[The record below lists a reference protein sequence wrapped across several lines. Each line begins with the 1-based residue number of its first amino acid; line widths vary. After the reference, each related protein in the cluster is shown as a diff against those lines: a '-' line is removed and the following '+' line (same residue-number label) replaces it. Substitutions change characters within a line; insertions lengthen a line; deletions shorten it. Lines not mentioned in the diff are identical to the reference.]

1 MCLEVCTTNF
11 GNLNRP
17 HFSSQILTKKIANQA
32 KYLIKTALILQ
43 AECDAYMLK
52 LQEIKLLDLKKY
64 VKNPY
69 KSTFFR

>member
-32 KYLIKTALILQ
+32 KNLIITAFIK
-43 AECDAYMLK
+43 AEFKAYMLK
-52 LQEIKLLDLKKY
+52 FQEIKLLDLKKY
-64 VKNPY
+64 VKKPY
-69 KSTFFR
+69 KPTFFK

>member
-17 HFSSQILTKKIANQA
+17 HFSFQILTKKIANQA
-32 KYLIKTALILQ
+32 KIPNKTALFIQ

-64 VKNPY
+64 VKKPY
-69 KSTFFR
+69 KSTFFK

>member
-32 KYLIKTALILQ
+32 KNLIITAFIQ
-43 AECDAYMLK
+43 AEFKAYMLK
-52 LQEIKLLDLKKY
+52 FQEIKLLDLKKY
-64 VKNPY
+64 VKKPY

>member
-1 MCLEVCTTNF
+1 MSFEVCTTNF

-32 KYLIKTALILQ
+32 INLIITAFIQ

-52 LQEIKLLDLKKY
+52 FQEIKLLDLKKY
-64 VKNPY
+64 VKKPY